1 MEVGWSRSM
10 EAGDGAGVSLGEPP
24 WCFKET
30 QGRAS

>member
-1 MEVGWSRSM
+1 MGVGWSASI
-10 EAGDGAGVSLGEPP
+10 GAGRWAGGSLGELP